1 MLDDSA
7 ARAAAAESTNPER
20 LLFRRFPRTGVG
32 LVQVEGGES
41 PADFANL
48 RLFPV

>member
-7 ARAAAAESTNPER
+7 ARAAAAGSTNPER

-32 LVQVEGGES
+32 LVQVEGGET